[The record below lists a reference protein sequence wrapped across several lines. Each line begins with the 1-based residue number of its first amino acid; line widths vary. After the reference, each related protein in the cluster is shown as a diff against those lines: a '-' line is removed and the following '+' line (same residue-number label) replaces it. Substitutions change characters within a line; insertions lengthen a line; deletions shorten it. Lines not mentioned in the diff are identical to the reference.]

1 MSVVSGAY
9 GGALWA
15 KALPAIA
22 AEAASMRVANFF
34 IFFLPFGKFFP
45 LRNYMAR
52 A

>member
-9 GGALWA
+9 GGALCA